1 LKSEA
6 KQDRIDLSQT
16 PEQQG
21 SLLILNI
28 SYFLLIN
35 IFLNIY
41 SLAWRIALPL
51 LKRARRTSFG
61 WDERIVETSPSGPF
75 DIWIQAASGG
85 ESMLTNMILEE
96 LAGTLHSKK
105 TCRILVTSGTKEGVD
120 SLKKGKDKLTSDHFD
135 LHIAYFPFDAPFL
148 MKKAFARFSPT
159 LAVIL
164 ETELWP
170 AFLITAK
177 KNNVPVFLVN
187 ARMSDKSAGTY
198 KRFARFFSSYGPEK
212 IWAISELDQGRF
224 TEVMGTNTVGIMD
237 NIKFDRITPVHN
249 KPPNPKLLALLPEG
263 KPFVLLGSIRREE
276 EEKVVITIKELLF
289 ARSDITIGIFPKHIT
304 RAKLWQDLLKKE
316 NIVST
321 KRSEISADTPP
332 ASVIIWDVFGE
343 LADAYNL
350 AQTAFVGGSLVNLGG
365 QNFLEPLVFGLR
377 PIIGPYWR
385 NFGWV
390 GQDIVSS
397 GLVTEVD
404 NENVLATVLLDQLDQ
419 QVDKEVTLD
428 QVQHFFEPK
437 KGGTQFVCQKITQ
450 KLHAIENL

>member
-1 LKSEA
+1 
-6 KQDRIDLSQT
+6 
-16 PEQQG
+16 
-21 SLLILNI
+21 
-28 SYFLLIN
+28 
-35 IFLNIY
+35 
-41 SLAWRIALPL
+41 
-51 LKRARRTSFG
+51 
-61 WDERIVETSPSGPF
+61 
-75 DIWIQAASGG
+75 
-85 ESMLTNMILEE
+85 MLTNMILEE
-96 LAGTLHSKK
+96 LGDTLHSQNKRK
-105 TCRILVTSGTKEGVD
+105 ILVTSGTKEGVD
-120 SLKKGKDKLTSDHFD
+120 CLRKSMDNLKSVHVD
-135 LHIAYFPFDAPFL
+135 LHVAYFPFDAPFL
-148 MKKAFARFSPT
+148 MKKAFAHFSPT

-198 KRFARFFSSYGPEK
+198 KRFAHFFSSYGPEK

-224 TEVMGTNTVGIMD
+224 LEVMGTSTVELMD

-249 KPPNPKLLALLPEG
+249 KPPNPKLLALLPED

-276 EEKVVITIKELLF
+276 EEKILTTIKELLS
-289 ARSDITIGIFPKHIT
+289 ARSDITIGLFPKHIT

-316 NIVST
+316 NITST
-321 KRSEISADTPP
+321 IRSEISPDTPP
-332 ASVIIWDVFGE
+332 ANVIIWDVFGE

-390 GQDIVSS
+390 GKDIVTS
-397 GLVTEVD
+397 GLVTEVN
-404 NENVLATVLLDQLDQ
+404 NEITLATTLLEQLDQ
-419 QVDKEVTLD
+419 QVDKESTLH
-428 QVQHFFEPK
+428 QVQLFFEPK

>member
-1 LKSEA
+1 MYA
-6 KQDRIDLSQT
+6 
-16 PEQQG
+16 PAQQG
-21 SLLILNI
+21 SLLTLNI
-28 SYFLLIN
+28 YCLLLIN

-41 SLAWRIALPL
+41 GLVWRVALPI

-61 WDERIVETSPSGPF
+61 WQERVVETSPSGPF

-85 ESMLTNMILEE
+85 ESMLTNMIIDE
-96 LAGTLHSKK
+96 LTKIPHSKNK
-105 TCRILVTSGTKEGVD
+105 LKILATSGTKEGVD
-120 SLKKGKDKLTSDHFD
+120 SLNKGKTALKSEQVDIQT
-135 LHIAYFPFDAPFL
+135 AYFPLDAPFL
-148 MKKAFARFSPT
+148 MEKAFDRFSPS
-159 LAVIL
+159 LVVIL

-187 ARMSDKSAGTY
+187 GRMSDKSAGTY
-198 KRFARFFSSYGPEK
+198 KRFSRFFSSYGPEK

-224 TEVMGTNTVGIMD
+224 KNVMGTSAVDLMN

-249 KPPNPKLLALLPEG
+249 HPKNPKLLALLPEG

-276 EEKVVITIKELLF
+276 EDKVVTTIKQLLI
-289 ARSDITIGIFPKHIT
+289 AHPDITIGVFPKHIT
-304 RAKLWQDLLKKE
+304 RAELWRDLLKKE
-316 NIVST
+316 NIVCSI
-321 KRSEISADTPP
+321 RSEISADNP
-332 ASVIIWDVFGE
+332 ASSVIIWDVFGE

-390 GQDIVSS
+390 GRNIVTS

-404 NENVLATVLLDQLDQ
+404 SETSLTKALLKRLEQ
-419 QVDKEVTLD
+419 QPDKEVTLD
-428 QVQHFFEPK
+428 LVQNYFEPK

-450 KLHAIENL
+450 KLHAIDNL

>member
-1 LKSEA
+1 
-6 KQDRIDLSQT
+6 
-16 PEQQG
+16 
-21 SLLILNI
+21 
-28 SYFLLIN
+28 LIN

-61 WDERIVETSPSGPF
+61 WQERMVKTSPSGPF
-75 DIWIQAASGG
+75 DLWIQAASGG
-85 ESMLTNMILEE
+85 ESLMTNMILEGLQE
-96 LAGTLHSKK
+96 TLHSKETYK
-105 TCRILVTSGTKEGVD
+105 ILVTSGTKEGVD
-120 SLKKGKDKLTSDHFD
+120 SLKKAIDTFKSDHID
-135 LHIAYFPFDAPFL
+135 LHVAYFPFDAPFL
-148 MKKAFARFSPT
+148 MEKAFARFSPT
-159 LAVIL
+159 LAIIL

-187 ARMSDKSAGTY
+187 GRMSDKSAGTY
-198 KRFARFFSSYGPEK
+198 KRFSLFFSSYAPEK

-224 TEVMGTNTVGIMD
+224 AAVMKKSTVELMD

-249 KPPNPKLLALLPEG
+249 KPANPKLLALLPED
-263 KPFVLLGSIRREE
+263 KPFVLLGSIRKEE
-276 EEKVVITIKELLF
+276 EEKILTTIKELLS
-289 ARSDITIGIFPKHIT
+289 ARKDITVGLFPKHIT

-316 NIVST
+316 NITST
-321 KRSEISADTPP
+321 IRSEISP
-332 ASVIIWDVFGE
+332 AIAPANVIIWDVFGE

-390 GQDIVSS
+390 GKDIVTS

-404 NENVLATVLLDQLDQ
+404 NEITLATTLLDRLDHH
-419 QVDKEVTLD
+419 VDKELTLD
-428 QVQHFFEPK
+428 QVKQFFEPK

>member
-1 LKSEA
+1 MC
-6 KQDRIDLSQT
+6 
-16 PEQQG
+16 
-21 SLLILNI
+21 N
-28 SYFLLIN
+28 FLLIN

-41 SLAWRIALPL
+41 SLAWKVALPI

-61 WDERIVETSPSGPF
+61 WQDRIVETSPSGPF
-75 DIWIQAASGG
+75 DLWIQAASGG
-85 ESMLTNMILEE
+85 ESMLTNMILEGLDE
-96 LAGTLHSKK
+96 TLHPKRK
-105 TCRILVTSGTKEGVD
+105 CKILVTSGTKEGVD
-120 SLKKGKDKLTSDHFD
+120 SLKKGMDKVKSNRIA
-135 LHIAYFPFDAPFL
+135 LHVAYFPLDAPFL
-148 MKKAFARFSPT
+148 MEKAFSRFSPT

-198 KRFARFFSSYGPEK
+198 KRFARFFSSYGPKK

-224 TEVMGTNTVGIMD
+224 LEVMGTSTVELMD

-249 KPPNPKLLALLPEG
+249 KPPNPKLLALLPED
-263 KPFVLLGSIRREE
+263 KPFVLLGSIRRGE
-276 EEKVVITIKELLF
+276 EEKILTTIKKLLST
-289 ARSDITIGIFPKHIT
+289 RNDITIGLFPKHIT

-316 NIVST
+316 NITST
-321 KRSEISADTPP
+321 IRSEISPDNP
-332 ASVIIWDVFGE
+332 AANVIIWDVFGE

-365 QNFLEPLVFGLR
+365 QNFLGPLVFGLR

-390 GQDIVSS
+390 GKDIVTS
-397 GLVTEVD
+397 GLVTEVN
-404 NENVLATVLLDQLDQ
+404 NEITLATTLLKRLDQP
-419 QVDKEVTLD
+419 VNKESTRH
-428 QVQHFFEPK
+428 QVQQFFEPK